1 MQRSPLQQR
10 IISETS
16 PINEQPSGL
25 ELQNSFLRA
34 LYTPLKVPHP
44 DGGSCPQRVLQ
55 MLTARPEV

>member
-16 PINEQPSGL
+16 INEQPSGL

-44 DGGSCPQRVLQ
+44 DWGSCPQQVLQ